1 MWIIEKDPL
10 QRDKSPFGKLA
21 TNPLQ
26 DTPWSDAYFPAMV
39 LVHQVF
45 FVMTKVLGVSKFN
58 LLFLNFGKLIE
69 GRSKHHVKPQ
79 RSKS

>member
-26 DTPWSDAYFPAMV
+26 DTPWSNAYFPAMV

-45 FVMTKVLGVSKFN
+45 FVMTKVLGVSKFQPP
-58 LLFLNFGKLIE
+58 F
-69 GRSKHHVKPQ
+69 PQ
-79 RSKS
+79 FWKTY